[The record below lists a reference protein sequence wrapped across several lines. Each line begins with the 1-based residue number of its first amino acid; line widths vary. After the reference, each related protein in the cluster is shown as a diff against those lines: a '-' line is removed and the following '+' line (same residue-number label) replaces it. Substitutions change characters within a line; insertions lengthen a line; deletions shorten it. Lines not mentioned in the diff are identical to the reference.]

1 MNQIRL
7 ACLLGLTSVGACGG
21 EGASDGRIATYGLD
35 CDLGG
40 VSARLTIQIE
50 VVSAS
55 GVAQG
60 IDRDVVIPTGDVTYY
75 TSGEVR
81 SPVALYIFTGTN
93 QFADFTDTATL
104 ERFRVQ
110 WIPTES
116 GLQMR
121 VNPFGPGP
129 VQYACTLN

>member
-1 MNQIRL
+1 MNRTPI
-7 ACLLGLTSVGACGG
+7 AGVFGLMLVVSCGG
-21 EGASDGRIATYGLD
+21 EGTSHGRITNYALE

-40 VSARLTIQIE
+40 IAAQLTLQIE
-50 VVSAS
+50 VVDAS
-55 GVAQG
+55 GVARG

-75 TSGEVR
+75 TSGEIR

-93 QFADFTDTATL
+93 QFADFTDTTTL

-110 WIPTES
+110 WVPIES
-116 GLQMR
+116 GLTMV

-129 VQYACTLN
+129 VQYTCTLR